1 MVLHKSFDVWK
12 TDTKFL
18 LLGFCLAVRRKRRK
32 KHIGI
37 LATWKKKERTPPFTK
52 ERERER
58 EGEKIRKGEMARILD
73 HGNHSNGNPSFTVL
87 RFEDDSGKIFPISS
101 SLLFVPKPRERKPKP
116 SISFSLYPTLHALTL
131 HTRAPRPFSHTP
143 FHISL
148 CSLSFLLFSSIV
160 PFRFFRLG
168 FPPNLF
174 VAR

>member
-37 LATWKKKERTPPFTK
+37 LATRKKKERTPPFTK
-52 ERERER
+52 ERES
-58 EGEKIRKGEMARILD
+58 EKIRKGEMARILD

-87 RFEDDSGKIFPISS
+87 RFEDDSGKIFPISP

-131 HTRAPRPFSHTP
+131 HARAS
-143 FHISL
+143 
-148 CSLSFLLFSSIV
+148 SFLAYAFPYLPLFS
-160 PFRFFRLG
+160 L
-168 FPPNLF
+168 FPIILF
-174 VAR
+174 HSTLSLLPPRVSS